1 MTNGIDTLIVV
12 PAALQRAGFKA
23 LLQGQ
28 GFNVVGE
35 TGSVAT
41 ALAQLEAGLSPQL
54 ILVECPELD
63 SDEFEHLK
71 ALKSAAAN
79 AHIVV
84 LVDGLPANI
93 AQLLCDAG
101 VAGLLKTDI
110 APEALIGY
118 INLVMLGETVVHQA
132 VGRLSDS
139 GAFGGSFGSV
149 PKEFANL
156 SERELTV
163 ISHLATGRSNKEI
176 ARLLGIM
183 DGTIKIHVRN
193 VQRPLSFPIPPR
205 MADWVV
211 VVPRIVCSY
220 RDQQALR
227 HSNRNRRWAEMAWP
241 RALGYLRL
249 GRATRLCSHSLPWSP
264 LRSRVRFLSTSL
276 SSLISSFLLFSLHY
290 YLSLFSHL
298 SLFNFFLLL
307 LFFYLF

>member
-1 MTNGIDTLIVV
+1 MTNGIDTFIVV

-41 ALAQLEAGLSPQL
+41 ALAQLEAGQSPQL
-54 ILVECPELD
+54 ILVECPDLD

-71 ALKSAAAN
+71 ALKSAAAT

-110 APEALIGY
+110 APEALLGY

-132 VGRLSDS
+132 VGRLADS
-139 GAFGGSFGSV
+139 GAFGGSFGCV

-163 ISHLATGRSNKEI
+163 IGHLATGRSNKEI
-176 ARLLGIM
+176 ARRLGIM

-193 VQRPLSFPIPPR
+193 VQRKL
-205 MADWVV
+205 
-211 VVPRIVCSY
+211 
-220 RDQQALR
+220 QLK
-227 HSNRNRRWAEMAWP
+227 NRTQIAVWAVEN
-241 RALGYLRL
+241 G
-249 GRATRLCSHSLPWSP
+249 
-264 LRSRVRFLSTSL
+264 
-276 SSLISSFLLFSLHY
+276 LLQTDVEAA
-290 YLSLFSHL
+290 
-298 SLFNFFLLL
+298 
-307 LFFYLF
+307 

>member
-1 MTNGIDTLIVV
+1 MTNGIKTLIVI

-23 LLQGQ
+23 LLQGH
-28 GFNVVGE
+28 GFNIVGE
-35 TGSVAT
+35 SGSVAN
-41 ALAQLEAGLSPQL
+41 ALTQLDAGDTPDLV
-54 ILVECPELD
+54 LVECPDLD

-71 ALKSAAAN
+71 ALKSAAPTS
-79 AHIVV
+79 HIVV

-132 VGRLSDS
+132 VGRLADS

-176 ARLLGIM
+176 ARHLGIM
-183 DGTIKIHVRN
+183 DGTVKIHVRN
-193 VQRPLSFPIPPR
+193 VQRKL
-205 MADWVV
+205 
-211 VVPRIVCSY
+211 
-220 RDQQALR
+220 QLK
-227 HSNRNRRWAEMAWP
+227 NRTQIAVWAVEN
-241 RALGYLRL
+241 G
-249 GRATRLCSHSLPWSP
+249 
-264 LRSRVRFLSTSL
+264 
-276 SSLISSFLLFSLHY
+276 LLHTAVEAA
-290 YLSLFSHL
+290 
-298 SLFNFFLLL
+298 
-307 LFFYLF
+307 

>member
-1 MTNGIDTLIVV
+1 MTNGIETLIVI
-12 PAALQRAGFKA
+12 PAALQRAGLKA
-23 LLQGQ
+23 LLQGH

-35 TGSVAT
+35 AATVAT
-41 ALAQLEAGLSPQL
+41 ALAQLEAGLAPTL
-54 ILVECPELD
+54 VLVECPDLD

-71 ALKSAAAN
+71 AMKSVAAATN
-79 AHIVV
+79 IVV

-139 GAFGGSFGSV
+139 GAYGGSFGTV

-156 SERELTV
+156 SQRELTV

-176 ARLLGIM
+176 ARHLGIT

-193 VQRPLSFPIPPR
+193 VQRKLQLKNRTQIAVWAVENGLLH
-205 MADWVV
+205 AD
-211 VVPRIVCSY
+211 
-220 RDQQALR
+220 
-227 HSNRNRRWAEMAWP
+227 AEA
-241 RALGYLRL
+241 A
-249 GRATRLCSHSLPWSP
+249 
-264 LRSRVRFLSTSL
+264 
-276 SSLISSFLLFSLHY
+276 
-290 YLSLFSHL
+290 
-298 SLFNFFLLL
+298 
-307 LFFYLF
+307 